1 MEDEVPDYV
10 PSAPSFE
17 DVFPLPFRPEYAPI
31 YPDLPEDD
39 EVFNDPEQFLFR
51 EIPRYSREKKIEAMA
66 LLNERF
72 RWFNTHFELDGQ
84 HRYWTELDGI
94 LTLESLEIGEVLKLG
109 LANTEG
115 TDDDQLRKL
124 NVLTEWNSQGF
135 VFQGEQ
141 LGWDLYEKF
150 IEFIKSNMGLDVKM
164 GVVIDGGDAASWAS
178 VWDTEDSSGDSV
190 KSFIEGRKAEENGD
204 DDDNPDDTDWA
215 EGDDTSEEQSSSP
228 IVGVICSICGT
239 AFDDSKQLGKH
250 MEGHI
255 QGNDASPDHRSP
267 VRIPVKITEGTPNPA
282 PEPVRITQPSK
293 IQVGRH
299 NKKSLFPERKHNFPS
314 YKCYPKEDKE
324 VVKPEV
330 KQAVVRKGVKQ
341 VKMFVCQICEIKFSR
356 KHNLKRHNNK
366 FHK

>member
-150 IEFIKSNMGLDVKM
+150 IEFIKSKMGLDVEM

-178 VWDTEDSSGDSV
+178 VWDSEDSSYDSV
-190 KSFIEGRKAEENGD
+190 KSFNEGRKEGVKA
-204 DDDNPDDTDWA
+204 DDTDWQ
-215 EGDDTSEEQSSSP
+215 EVSEEDENSDEQSSSP
-228 IVGVICSICGT
+228 IVGLICSICGI
-239 AFDDSKQLGKH
+239 AFS
-250 MEGHI
+250 
-255 QGNDASPDHRSP
+255 NS
-267 VRIPVKITEGTPNPA
+267 
-282 PEPVRITQPSK
+282 
-293 IQVGRH
+293 
-299 NKKSLFPERKHNFPS
+299 
-314 YKCYPKEDKE
+314 
-324 VVKPEV
+324 
-330 KQAVVRKGVKQ
+330 
-341 VKMFVCQICEIKFSR
+341 
-356 KHNLKRHNNK
+356 
-366 FHK
+366 